1 MSTRGRERL
10 SGTSTPAAAGP
21 EPAAGLPPPVL
32 VGGVGELWLGDLDLG
47 RRAVEQLGAEDLGP
61 GVVVEDLCYGA
72 VHVSWRLE
80 DLAPRA
86 LVLVSATVRGRPPG
100 TVERRVVEPF
110 EVPAA
115 EARHAVDE
123 ALTGY
128 LRVDLLIEVAAAF
141 NALPPRTV
149 VIDVEPASRYPST
162 ELSTPCERALAEALE
177 LVRAETRRLSPS

>member
-1 MSTRGRERL
+1 M
-10 SGTSTPAAAGP
+10 STPAAA
-21 EPAAGLPPPVL
+21 ETERAASPPRVL

-47 RRAVEQLGAEDLGP
+47 RRAVERLAAEDLGP

-72 VHVSWRLE
+72 VQVSWRLE

-86 LVLVSATVRGRPPG
+86 LVVVAATQRGRAPG
-100 TVERRVVEPF
+100 TVERRVIDPF
-110 EVPAA
+110 EVPPA

-128 LRVDLLIEVAAAF
+128 LRADLLIEVAAAF
-141 NALPPRTV
+141 ETLPARTV

-162 ELSTPCERALAEALE
+162 ELSVPCERALAEALE
-177 LVRAETRRLSPS
+177 LVRTEVRRLALS